1 MINLNNENVTLREFT
16 PNDKY
21 RLVELANN
29 PKISINL
36 RDGFPNPYTLADAE
50 NFLEKFAKLETSHIF
65 AIEYN
70 GIYAGNIGLH
80 KGTDVYRKSAEIGYF
95 LGEPYWN
102 LGIMTKAVNLIC
114 DYGFANLDIVRIHA
128 GIFEFNPASMRVL
141 EKCGFKR
148 EAVFEKAIVKNGI
161 IYNEIRYAKLIDEL
175 ALKNNITFAQIK
187 KSFKK

>member
-1 MINLNNENVTLREFT
+1 MITLTSGNITLREFKSD
-16 PNDKY
+16 DKY
-21 RLVELANN
+21 RLAELANN

-36 RDGFPNPYTLADAE
+36 RDGFPNPYTVADAE
-50 NFLEKFAKLETSHIF
+50 NFLEKFANQDSALVL
-65 AIEYN
+65 AVEYN
-70 GIYAGNIGLH
+70 GEYVGNIGLH

-114 DYGFANLDIVRIHA
+114 DYGFKTMDIVRIHA

-148 EAVFEKAIVKNGI
+148 EAVFEQAIIKVGK
-161 IYNEIRYAKLIDEL
+161 IYDEVRYVKLI
-175 ALKNNITFAQIK
+175 NW
-187 KSFKK
+187 

>member
-1 MINLNNENVTLREFT
+1 MIKLTNENITLREF
-16 PNDKY
+16 NSEDKY

-36 RDGFPNPYTLADAE
+36 RDGFPNPYTLTDAE
-50 NFLEKFAKLETSHIF
+50 NFLEKYAKLESSQIF
-65 AIEYN
+65 AIEFN
-70 GIYAGNIGLH
+70 GVYVGNIGLH

-102 LGIMTKAVNLIC
+102 MGIMTQAINLIC
-114 DYGFANLDIVRIHA
+114 DFGFKTMDIVRIHA

-148 EAVFEKAIVKNGI
+148 ESVSEKAIFKKEKF
-161 IYNEIRYAKLIDEL
+161 YNEIRYAKI
-175 ALKNNITFAQIK
+175 IG
-187 KSFKK
+187 

>member
-1 MINLNNENVTLREFT
+1 MIKLTNDNVTLREFT
-16 PNDKY
+16 PDDKY
-21 RLVELANN
+21 RLAEIANN
-29 PKISINL
+29 PKIARNV
-36 RDGFPNPYTLADAE
+36 RDIFPSPYTVVDVE
-50 NFLEKFAKLETSHIF
+50 FFLENIVNQESQLIL

-70 GIYAGNIGLH
+70 GEYVGNIGLH

-102 LGIMTKAVNLIC
+102 KGIATKAVNLIC

-148 EAVFEKAIVKNGI
+148 EAVFEKAIIKNGK
-161 IYNEIRYAKLIDEL
+161 IYNEFRYVKLI
-175 ALKNNITFAQIK
+175 NW
-187 KSFKK
+187 

>member
-1 MINLNNENVTLREFT
+1 MIKLTNENITLREFN
-16 PNDKY
+16 PDDKY

-36 RDGFPNPYTLADAE
+36 RDGFPNPYHLSDAE
-50 NFLEKFAKLETSHIF
+50 NFLEKYAGMESSQIF

-70 GIYAGNIGLH
+70 GVYVGNIGLH

-102 LGIMTKAVNLIC
+102 LGIMTKAINLIC
-114 DYGFANLDIVRIHA
+114 DFGFSTMDIVRIHA

-141 EKCGFKR
+141 EKCGFKK
-148 EAVFEKAIVKNGI
+148 EAVHEKAIIKEGK
-161 IYNEIRYAKLIDEL
+161 IYDEIRYAKIKDE
-175 ALKNNITFAQIK
+175 
-187 KSFKK
+187 

>member
-1 MINLNNENVTLREFT
+1 MILLTDDNVTLREFT
-16 PNDKY
+16 PDDKF
-21 RLVELANN
+21 RLAELANN

-50 NFLEKFAKLETSHIF
+50 NFLEKFADQESALVL

-70 GIYAGNIGLH
+70 GEYVGNIGLH
-80 KGTDVYRKSAEIGYF
+80 KGIDVYRLSAEIGYF

-114 DYGFANLDIVRIHA
+114 DYGFINLDIVRIYA

-141 EKCGFKR
+141 EKCGFKL
-148 EAVFEKAIVKNGI
+148 ESVAEKAIIKKGV
-161 IYNEIRYAKLIDEL
+161 IYNEFRYVKLIDG
-175 ALKNNITFAQIK
+175 QIVVDRIVEY
-187 KSFKK
+187 

>member
-1 MINLNNENVTLREFT
+1 MIQLTNENVTLREFISD
-16 PNDKY
+16 DKY

-50 NFLEKFAKLETSHIF
+50 NFLEKYAGLESSQIF
-65 AIEYN
+65 AIEYR
-70 GIYAGNIGLH
+70 GDYVGNIGLH

-114 DYGFANLDIVRIHA
+114 DFGFKNMDIVRIHA

-141 EKCGFKR
+141 EKCGFKK
-148 EAVFEKAIVKNGI
+148 EGVFEKSIIKNGA
-161 IYNEIRYAKLIDEL
+161 IYDEFRYAKIKDE
-175 ALKNNITFAQIK
+175 
-187 KSFKK
+187 

>member
-1 MINLNNENVTLREFT
+1 MIRLTDGNITLREFKSE
-16 PNDKY
+16 DKY

-36 RDGFPNPYTLADAE
+36 RDGFPNPYTFSDAE
-50 NFLEKFAKLETSHIF
+50 NFLEKYAKLETSQIF

-70 GIYAGNIGLH
+70 GVYVGNIGLH

-114 DYGFANLDIVRIHA
+114 DFGFKNMDIVRIHA
-128 GIFEFNPASMRVL
+128 GVFEFNPASMKVL
-141 EKCGFKR
+141 EKCGFKK
-148 EAVFEKAIVKNGI
+148 EAIHEMAIIKKGA
-161 IYNEIRYAKLIDEL
+161 IYNEMRYAKIL
-175 ALKNNITFAQIK
+175 Q
-187 KSFKK
+187 